1 MKTISQLMEQ
11 MIVFSNGNLHDITHF
26 ITVWTYAK
34 TIGELEGLDAD
45 TQYLLEATAIVHDI
59 ACPFCRE
66 KYGRADGKLQ
76 EKEGPSIVRTFLADS
91 GMTEAQKERIAYLV
105 GHHHTYTNIGGLDY
119 QILVEADFLVNLY
132 EDQIP
137 AAAKKH
143 AYTSIFR
150 TETGKRLCRELYPEV
165 TREE

>member
-66 KYGRADGKLQ
+66 KYGHADGKLQ
-76 EKEGPSIVRTFLADS
+76 EKEGPALVRAFLADS

-105 GHHHTYTNIGGLDY
+105 GHHHTLTGIDGMDY
-119 QILVEADFLVNLY
+119 QILIEADYLVNASEKTY
-132 EDQIP
+132 SP
-137 AAAKKH
+137 ANVQNFMNTSMKTESGKKLAK
-143 AYTSIFR
+143 AL
-150 TETGKRLCRELYPEV
+150 LCL
-165 TREE
+165 

>member
-76 EKEGPSIVRTFLADS
+76 EKEGPALVRAFLADS
-91 GMTEAQKERIAYLV
+91 GMTEAQVERIAYLV
-105 GHHHTYTNIGGLDY
+105 GHHHTLTGIDGMDY
-119 QILVEADFLVNLY
+119 QILIEADYLVNASEKTY
-132 EDQIP
+132 SP
-137 AAAKKH
+137 ANVQNFMN
-143 AYTSIFR
+143 TSM
-150 TETGKRLCRELYPEV
+150 
-165 TREE
+165 

>member
-59 ACPFCRE
+59 ACPLCRE

-76 EKEGPSIVRTFLADS
+76 EKEGSSIVRTFLADS
-91 GMTEAQKERIAYLV
+91 GMTEAQVERIAYLV
-105 GHHHTYTNIGGLDY
+105 GHHHTLTGIDGMDY
-119 QILVEADFLVNLY
+119 QILIEADYLVNASEKTY
-132 EDQIP
+132 SP
-137 AAAKKH
+137 ANVQNFMNTSMKTESGKKLAK
-143 AYTSIFR
+143 ALFR
-150 TETGKRLCRELYPEV
+150 L
-165 TREE
+165 